1 MTHAAM
7 VEPMPPTRTWAAT
20 DTPEARRA
28 IRAAV
33 KTWLESEPARN
44 QVFREQYAA
53 GVDVRDLVRLAAE
66 SGWQVST
73 NHMFK
78 IVKGARAK
86 PAPEEKQ

>member
-33 KTWLESEPARN
+33 KTWRDAEPARN

-86 PAPEEKQ
+86 PAAE